1 MLPATQACCVAV
13 ASLFSKHTNVSGG
26 GGEGGGGAPPLEM
39 IATFR
44 FCLTDGNQLK

>member
-26 GGEGGGGAPPLEM
+26 EGGEGGGGGRGRGT
-39 IATFR
+39 AT
-44 FCLTDGNQLK
+44 GNDRHI